1 MRFVCIFAFCTLS
14 KDTLLGIKCI
24 SEKRKVN
31 EFWQNNSELDLPIL
45 CDHRIISIQ
54 FIQFSCSVMSS
65 SLWSHESQHARPPCP
80 SPTPRVYPNSCPLC
94 WWFHLTISSSVVPF
108 SFCLQ
113 SFPASGSFQ
122 MSQLFTSGGQNF
134 VVSASTSVL
143 PVNTQDWFPLGQTGW
158 ISLQWFLLLSLFIYY
173 FLVIKYLTQ
182 DLSAQQNP
190 KYIMQHC

>member
-54 FIQFSCSVMSS
+54 FIQFSRSVMSN
-65 SLWSHESQHARPPCP
+65 SLQPYEPQIARPPCP
-80 SPTPRVYPNSCPLC
+80 SPTPRVHPNPCTLSRWCHP
-94 WWFHLTISSSVVPF
+94 TISSSVIPF
-108 SFCLQ
+108 SSCPQ

-122 MSQLFTSGGQNF
+122 MSRLLASGGQSIG
-134 VVSASTSVL
+134 VSTSAPVL
-143 PVNTQDWFPLGQTGW
+143 PMKTKD
-158 ISLQWFLLLSLFIYY
+158 
-173 FLVIKYLTQ
+173 
-182 DLSAQQNP
+182 
-190 KYIMQHC
+190 